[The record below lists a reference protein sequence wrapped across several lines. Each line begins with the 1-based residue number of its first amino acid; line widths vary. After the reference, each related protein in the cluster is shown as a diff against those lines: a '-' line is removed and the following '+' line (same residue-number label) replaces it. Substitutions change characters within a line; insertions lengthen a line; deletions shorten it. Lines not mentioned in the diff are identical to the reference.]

1 VGVDAHLVHR
11 VDGSG
16 CGGSDASHLEDLGV
30 GGGWGGE
37 LASGETERNADT
49 SRELETRRVQCLC
62 ADVRER
68 LQARWRAE
76 LGYIS
81 LGVT

>member
-37 LASGETERNADT
+37 LASGETVRNADT
-49 SRELETRRVQCLC
+49 SRELGLARDKEGPTP
-62 ADVRER
+62 VR
-68 LQARWRAE
+68 
-76 LGYIS
+76 
-81 LGVT
+81 

>member
-30 GGGWGGE
+30 VGGWGGE
-37 LASGETERNADT
+37 LAREGRNADGV
-49 SRELETRRVQCLC
+49 RVSWRQGPLHV
-62 ADVRER
+62 ADVREKR
-68 LQARWRAE
+68 RSGRQSWAMGA
-76 LGYIS
+76 
-81 LGVT
+81 T